1 MLNDT
6 RVSDAGIY
14 RCMVNNPPET
24 PDPGIGE
31 LELSVVGTWAPPG
44 QLKVSVA
51 LRPPDRTDRNP
62 FFLFFVLFFS
72 SAVAAG
78 VSVGRRRHR
87 GGERHAVLL
96 GGGGDPRP
104 RDPLD

>member
-51 LRPPDRTDRNP
+51 LRPQDRTNDEI
-62 FFLFFVLFFS
+62 LFCPPLQLHRRCRCVSGTETSTWGGASRCPARWRRGPPLQR
-72 SAVAAG
+72 SAG
-78 VSVGRRRHR
+78 
-87 GGERHAVLL
+87 LN
-96 GGGGDPRP
+96 
-104 RDPLD
+104 